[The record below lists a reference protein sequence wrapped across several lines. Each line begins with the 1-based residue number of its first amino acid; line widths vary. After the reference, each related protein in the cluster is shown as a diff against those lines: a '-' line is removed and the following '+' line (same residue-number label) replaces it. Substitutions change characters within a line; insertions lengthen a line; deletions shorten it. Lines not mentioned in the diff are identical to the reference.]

1 MLACALAVIAWSLGL
16 PNAAAQQHEPGAH
29 VHAGSTQLHE
39 SGPHVRAD
47 ATQQH
52 EPGAHVHADA
62 AKLVNPVKPTPASV
76 AAGKKLYEA
85 QCVSCH
91 GATGLGD
98 GKMAAKM
105 TPKPSNLTDTTW
117 KHGSSDG
124 EIYTLI
130 KDGTKDTPMKGFAS
144 KMTANDMWS
153 LVNYI
158 RTLNTSK

>member
-1 MLACALAVIAWSLGL
+1 LTSA
-16 PNAAAQQHEPGAH
+16 GA
-29 VHAGSTQLHE
+29 
-39 SGPHVRAD
+39 
-47 ATQQH
+47 QQH

-62 AKLVNPVKPTPASV
+62 AKLANPVKPTPASI

-91 GATGLGD
+91 GTTGVGD
-98 GKMAAKM
+98 GKMATKM
-105 TPKPSNLTDTTW
+105 TPKPSNLTDASW

-144 KMTANDMWS
+144 KMTAQDMWS
-153 LVNYI
+153 VVNYL